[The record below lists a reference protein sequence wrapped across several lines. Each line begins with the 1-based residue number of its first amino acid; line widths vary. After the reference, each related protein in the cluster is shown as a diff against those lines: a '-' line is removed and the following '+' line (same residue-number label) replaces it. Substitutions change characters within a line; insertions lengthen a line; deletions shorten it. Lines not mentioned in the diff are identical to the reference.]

1 MILMTKFDENYD
13 RPDFTDPASVKAYLL
28 SGHTFFNFEKSK
40 LIVPVTDGETPW
52 IYDVTRC
59 TVEHN
64 NLAMYLRECRRNPS
78 STRWGTAYTYWA
90 NGNKINDNE
99 IIDEDKIDELCVEIA
114 ADGDWIDGDNT
125 WDVSHAFG
133 M

>member
-28 SGHTFFNFEKSK
+28 SGHTFYNFEKSE
-40 LIVPVTDGETPW
+40 LIVPVTDGEAPW
-52 IYDVTRC
+52 VYDIVRC
-59 TVEHN
+59 TIKRN
-64 NLAMYLRECRRNPS
+64 NLAMYLRERRKNRS
-78 STRWGTAYTYWA
+78 STDWGSAYGYWA
-90 NGNKINDNE
+90 AGNKVQDNGVV
-99 IIDEDKIDELCVEIA
+99 DEGAVDELCVEIA
-114 ADGDWIDGDNT
+114 SDGDWIDGENT